1 MEQVIW
7 GDICPHVGYL
17 HKKGDCNY
25 AKLLG
30 TKSWGFLGQLT
41 WIINKKIKEGVGFNH
56 IEIRGI
62 QNNEPQWYKLNQ
74 TFTPCVVWRHVIL
87 FN

>member
-1 MEQVIW
+1 
-7 GDICPHVGYL
+7 L
-17 HKKGDCNY
+17 HKKRDCNY

-41 WIINKKIKEGVGFNH
+41 WIINKKTKEGVGFNH

-62 QNNEPQWYKLNQ
+62 KNNEPQ
-74 TFTPCVVWRHVIL
+74 
-87 FN
+87 